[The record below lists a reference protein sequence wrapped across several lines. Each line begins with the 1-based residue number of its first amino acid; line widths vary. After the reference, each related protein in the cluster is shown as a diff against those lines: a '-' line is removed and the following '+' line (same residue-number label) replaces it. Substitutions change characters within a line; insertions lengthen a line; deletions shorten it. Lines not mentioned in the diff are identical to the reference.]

1 MRDAVIAVTGA
12 FGALGA
18 TLIEELAKR
27 GALPVA
33 IDVAAGGESAH
44 AALVVPGCDIAIAGG
59 AGRAIGLI
67 EQRFGRLDGLAN
79 VAGGFRWAK
88 IEEGDADQWE
98 ALYRM
103 NLSTALNM
111 SRAALPLL
119 RASRGAIVNIGAAA
133 ADRATLGMGAYAA
146 SKAAVARF
154 TEALAAELASDG
166 IRVNAVLP
174 TIIDTPANRADMPDA
189 DRSGWVAPAD
199 VARLIAFL
207 LSDEALALSGAAIRA
222 SSGH

>member
-12 FGALGA
+12 FGTLGA
-18 TLIEELAKR
+18 TLIEELARR

-33 IDVAAGGESAH
+33 IDVAAEGESAH
-44 AALVVPGCDIAIAGG
+44 AALVVPGCDIATADG
-59 AGRAIGLI
+59 AGRAIGRI

-88 IEEGDADQWE
+88 IGDGDADEWE

-154 TEALAAELASDG
+154 TEALAAELAGDG

-199 VARLIAFL
+199 LARMIAFL
-207 LSDEALALSGAAIRA
+207 LSDEVPALSGAAIRV
-222 SSGH
+222 SNGR